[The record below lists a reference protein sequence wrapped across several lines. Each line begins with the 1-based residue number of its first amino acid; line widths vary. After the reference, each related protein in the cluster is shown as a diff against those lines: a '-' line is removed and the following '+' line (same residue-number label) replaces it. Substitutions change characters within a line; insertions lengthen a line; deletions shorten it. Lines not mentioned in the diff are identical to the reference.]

1 MLREAQNTLD
11 ITVVTPTFNR
21 AKLVTRA
28 LESVRSQF
36 RPPASIIV
44 VDDASSD
51 GTPAVVGRWADET
64 GLPVIPHRLRHTGD
78 STFKN
83 SAQLLL

>member
-1 MLREAQNTLD
+1 MQSDKPELD
-11 ITVVTPTFNR
+11 VTVVIPTFNR
-21 AKLVTRA
+21 TTLITRA
-28 LESVRSQF
+28 LESLRNQHHL
-36 RPPASIIV
+36 PARIII